1 MSLVRLL
8 GFATLAC
15 GCVVG
20 RYRELATSRELA
32 YVEEKGAACEA
43 HGHRRNHTVT
53 ADRVSSPAVAG
64 SFANAK
70 AS

>member
-20 RYRELATSRELA
+20 RYREVATNREVR
-32 YVEEKGAACEA
+32 YVEEKGRGCTSAA
-43 HGHRRNHTVT
+43 HRRNHTVSPERT
-53 ADRVSSPAVAG
+53 ASPPAV
-64 SFANAK
+64 SISR

>member
-8 GFATLAC
+8 GFHTLAC

-32 YVEEKGAACEA
+32 YVEEKSSACDLA
-43 HGHRRNHTVT
+43 GHRRNHTVT
-53 ADRVSSPAVAG
+53 ADRTPTTSAQDLSAAH
-64 SFANAK
+64 